1 MLQIWFID
9 KAFEG
14 SNIYTV
20 EDIPDDIDVMVL
32 SHDHWDHLDY
42 DMVRKIEPKVR
53 CVVTGLGNG
62 GYYEKWGYPPE
73 KIREEDWDTEV
84 VIDKELSVWV
94 LPARH
99 FSGRLLHRN
108 QTLFAGFAFIT
119 PGRKVYYT
127 GDGGYDGRF
136 KRIGEQ
142 FSGFDLALVEDGQY
156 NEAWHSVHMMPEE
169 SALAG
174 EELQAAAVIP
184 CSNGKYPLSV
194 YRWKEPYER
203 IAEAS
208 KGKSY
213 RLIMPMI
220 GELVEIGNREQ
231 TFTNWWEGM
240 E

>member
-1 MLQIWFID
+1 M
-9 KAFEG
+9 
-14 SNIYTV
+14 
-20 EDIPDDIDVMVL
+20 
-32 SHDHWDHLDY
+32 
-42 DMVRKIEPKVR
+42 
-53 CVVTGLGNG
+53 
-62 GYYEKWGYPPE
+62 
-73 KIREEDWDTEV
+73 
-84 VIDKELSVWV
+84 
-94 LPARH
+94 
-99 FSGRLLHRN
+99 
-108 QTLFAGFAFIT
+108 IT
-119 PGRKVYYT
+119 PDRKVYYT

-184 CSNGKYPLSV
+184 CYNGKYPLSV

>member
-1 MLQIWFID
+1 MGIS
-9 KAFEG
+9 AG
-14 SNIYTV
+14 
-20 EDIPDDIDVMVL
+20 
-32 SHDHWDHLDY
+32 
-42 DMVRKIEPKVR
+42 
-53 CVVTGLGNG
+53 
-62 GYYEKWGYPPE
+62 

-84 VIDKELSVWV
+84 VIDKDLSVWV
-94 LPARH
+94 LPAKH
-99 FSGRLLHRN
+99 FSGRLLLRN

-119 PGRKVYYT
+119 PDRKVYYT

-142 FSGFDLALVEDGQY
+142 FDLALVEDGQY

-174 EELQAAAVIP
+174 EELQAAAVIL

>member
-73 KIREEDWDTEV
+73 KIREEDWDMEV
-84 VIDKELSVWV
+84 VIDKDLSVWV
-94 LPARH
+94 LPAKH
-99 FSGRLLHRN
+99 FSGRLLPRN

-119 PGRKVYYT
+119 PDRKVY
-127 GDGGYDGRF
+127 
-136 KRIGEQ
+136 

-184 CSNGKYPLSV
+184 CSNGKYLLSV

>member
-1 MLQIWFID
+1 M
-9 KAFEG
+9 
-14 SNIYTV
+14 
-20 EDIPDDIDVMVL
+20 
-32 SHDHWDHLDY
+32 
-42 DMVRKIEPKVR
+42 
-53 CVVTGLGNG
+53 
-62 GYYEKWGYPPE
+62 
-73 KIREEDWDTEV
+73 
-84 VIDKELSVWV
+84 
-94 LPARH
+94 
-99 FSGRLLHRN
+99 
-108 QTLFAGFAFIT
+108 
-119 PGRKVYYT
+119 
-127 GDGGYDGRF
+127 
-136 KRIGEQ
+136 
-142 FSGFDLALVEDGQY
+142 EDGQY

-184 CSNGKYPLSV
+184 CSNGKYLLSV

>member
-42 DMVRKIEPKVR
+42 DMVRKIEPKVK

-62 GYYEKWGYPPE
+62 GYYEKWGYPPK

-84 VIDKELSVWV
+84 VIDKDLSVWV
-94 LPARH
+94 LPAKH
-99 FSGRLLHRN
+99 FSGRLLPRN

-119 PGRKVYYT
+119 PDRKVYYT

-142 FSGFDLALVEDGQY
+142 FSGFV
-156 NEAWHSVHMMPEE
+156 WHW
-169 SALAG
+169 
-174 EELQAAAVIP
+174 
-184 CSNGKYPLSV
+184 
-194 YRWKEPYER
+194 WKTDNTMKPGTAC
-203 IAEAS
+203 I
-208 KGKSY
+208 
-213 RLIMPMI
+213 
-220 GELVEIGNREQ
+220 
-231 TFTNWWEGM
+231 
-240 E
+240 